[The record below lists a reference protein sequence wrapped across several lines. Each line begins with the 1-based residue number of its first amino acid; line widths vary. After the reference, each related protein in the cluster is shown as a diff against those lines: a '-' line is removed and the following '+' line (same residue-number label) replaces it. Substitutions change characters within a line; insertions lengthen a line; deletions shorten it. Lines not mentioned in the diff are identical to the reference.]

1 MHSRNDDVIRRKVP
15 GFDTFGIVGHCTLG
29 RYRFVGGGYGRT
41 VVFVEPRKPY
51 VLHVVLDAS
60 STEDLRRVYE
70 HKFDRMPLT
79 LMHTSHIHL
88 QEYTQFTHRKHEES
102 FDPVVKECG

>member
-1 MHSRNDDVIRRKVP
+1 MHSRNDDVIRFKVF
-15 GFDTFGIVGHCTLG
+15 GLDRFGIVGHCTLR
-29 RYRFVGGGYGRT
+29 RYRFVGGRYGRT
-41 VVFVEPRKPY
+41 VVFVEPRKSY

-60 STEDLRRVYE
+60 STEDSRRI
-70 HKFDRMPLT
+70 HKHQFDRMPLI
-79 LMHTSHIHL
+79 LRHTSHIHL